1 MQSAAQL
8 LIDLGAETVT
18 EGVTGRPTAK
28 TTEGTRAFVCVP
40 RVVAPTYWATP
51 WADVLEA
58 AEHGVDGLT
67 RQFET
72 PVLWVGR
79 PDEPA
84 EPPDVAFL
92 REGDGD
98 WGKGRTLL
106 YQQNW

>member
-1 MQSAAQL
+1 MQIAAQL

-18 EGVTGRPTAK
+18 EGVTGGSTAE
-28 TTEGTRAFVCVP
+28 TAERRRVFVCVP
-40 RVVAPTYWATP
+40 RAVAATYWAMP
-51 WADVLEA
+51 WGDVLEA
-58 AEHGVDGLT
+58 AERGVDGLT
-67 RQFET
+67 VQFET

-79 PDEPA
+79 PDEAA
-84 EPPDVAFL
+84 EPPDVVFL